1 MERRCKLT
9 RKMASGTWRF
19 ASGLCQR
26 LAELV
31 VVSLN
36 EPLKRFGVWP
46 AGAAVSRSLEDR
58 GH

>member
-1 MERRCKLT
+1 
-9 RKMASGTWRF
+9 MASGTWRF